1 MMKKNILAFVA
12 VVGFSAAFSVSA
24 ANQAPNTGFQGQ
36 GIVSSAECKLLA
48 DQVTMNFSKN
58 VWAAYACDE
67 ATSVI
72 QVAACHQGGSRVPKE
87 VACTVDPNDN
97 TKFLPAGCKDANSKI
112 TISDYSGFLAGSNGG
127 SVAQEV
133 LGGACSS
140 STVTKLIK

>member
-1 MMKKNILAFVA
+1 MKKNILALVT
-12 VVGFSAAFSVSA
+12 VIGLSATFTAGA
-24 ANQAPNTGFQGQ
+24 ANQAANTGFQGQ
-36 GIVSSAECKLLA
+36 GVVSSTECALLA

-87 VACTVDPNDN
+87 VQCTQDPTDA
-97 TKFLPAGCKDANSKI
+97 TKFLPAGCKDASSKV

-133 LGGACSS
+133 LGGACGSS
-140 STVTKLIK
+140 SVTTLID

>member
-1 MMKKNILAFVA
+1 MKKNILALVT
-12 VVGFSAAFSVSA
+12 VIGLSATFTAGA
-24 ANQAPNTGFQGQ
+24 ANQAANKGFQGQ
-36 GIVSSAECKLLA
+36 GIVSSTECALLA

-87 VACTVDPNDN
+87 VTCTADPKDPA
-97 TKFLPAGCKDANSKI
+97 KFVPSTCKEVGEKV
-112 TISDYSGFLAGSNGG
+112 TISDYSGFIAGSNGG
-127 SVAQEV
+127 SVGQDV
-133 LGGACSS
+133 LGGACSD